1 MEKPN
6 KRNQV
11 KERFPKPSLIKE
23 VMKNINTN
31 IKKKLQTEKTH

>member
-1 MEKPN
+1 MEKLN